1 MNLIQYWKEKNKQ
14 DFDVFVKTNTSVSQ
28 IQALTEL
35 KKDAVELTTDEYGR
49 KGMKDKENQV
59 FGGYGN
65 HDFPTEIKQE
75 RPNNTTSQSEK
86 IVYGSLITS
95 TKCYNCIHFPLCFAQ
110 KGGANLELA
119 SENGCC
125 YYQSKLPE
133 DSVVLSREEYE
144 MLKSLYD
151 TQKGAI
157 MTSSIGDLPLT
168 VEGLRKAVDEITR
181 LNRVE
186 TELQELNAKYYN
198 EAKDLRRE
206 LKQTRKDTAKAIL
219 NVLYFNLQNSVMGR
233 IQEIAKNYGVEV
245 EE

>member
-1 MNLIQYWKEKNKQ
+1 MNLIQDWKEKNKQ
-14 DFDVFVKTNTSVSQ
+14 DFDAFVKTNTSVSQ

-35 KKDAVELTTDEYGR
+35 KKDAVELTTDEFGQVEVVEIDAIDNLIR
-49 KGMKDKENQV
+49 TIEEGNPIVENNKTITDQLDKSEV
-59 FGGYGN
+59 ASVLYGN
-65 HDFPTEIKQE
+65 NY
-75 RPNNTTSQSEK
+75 R
-86 IVYGSLITS
+86 
-95 TKCYNCIHFPLCFAQ
+95 
-110 KGGANLELA
+110 
-119 SENGCC
+119 
-125 YYQSKLPE
+125 KLPE

-219 NVLYFNLQNSVMGR
+219 NVLYFNLQNGVMGR

>member
-1 MNLIQYWKEKNKQ
+1 M
-14 DFDVFVKTNTSVSQ
+14 T
-28 IQALTEL
+28 
-35 KKDAVELTTDEYGR
+35 
-49 KGMKDKENQV
+49 
-59 FGGYGN
+59 
-65 HDFPTEIKQE
+65 KQE
-75 RPNNTTSQSEK
+75 QIEEMAVIGCVRNPQAHTAEECANCDFKQGQCNAYRHAEK
-86 IVYGSLITS
+86 L
-95 TKCYNCIHFPLCFAQ
+95 YNAGYR
-110 KGGANLELA
+110 KVD
-119 SENGCC
+119 
-125 YYQSKLPE
+125 K
-133 DSVVLSREEYE
+133 DSVVLTRVDYE

-206 LKQTRKDTAKAIL
+206 LKQARKETAKEIFQKVVNICRKEEDFQDGTVNTQL
-219 NVLYFNLQNSVMGR
+219 EPLYFGIMNGCAFIRGEVKEL
-233 IQEIAKNYGVEV
+233 AKQYGVEV

>member
-1 MNLIQYWKEKNKQ
+1 MTRQEQIEEMAKYVCNVC
-14 DFDVFVKTNTSVSQ
+14 DFKCDWFQS
-28 IQALTEL
+28 
-35 KKDAVELTTDEYGR
+35 
-49 KGMKDKENQV
+49 GMK
-59 FGGYGN
+59 
-65 HDFPTEIKQE
+65 
-75 RPNNTTSQSEK
+75 
-86 IVYGSLITS
+86 
-95 TKCYNCIHFPLCFAQ
+95 
-110 KGGANLELA
+110 
-119 SENGCC
+119 
-125 YYQSKLPE
+125 E
-133 DSVVLSREEYE
+133 DSICTTAQETAEALYNAGYRKIQDGTVVLSREEYE

>member
-1 MNLIQYWKEKNKQ
+1 M
-14 DFDVFVKTNTSVSQ
+14 
-28 IQALTEL
+28 
-35 KKDAVELTTDEYGR
+35 KKYIPKVGKMT
-49 KGMKDKENQV
+49 
-59 FGGYGN
+59 
-65 HDFPTEIKQE
+65 KQE
-75 RPNNTTSQSEK
+75 Q
-86 IVYGSLITS
+86 I
-95 TKCYNCIHFPLCFAQ
+95 
-110 KGGANLELA
+110 
-119 SENGCC
+119 
-125 YYQSKLPE
+125 E

-206 LKQTRKDTAKAIL
+206 LKQTRKETAKAIL

-245 EE
+245 EQ